1 MDGRQI
7 LEAPFR
13 LLGGIPGT
21 TRGAVANA
29 RDAALTIAAAV
40 TERRELTI
48 DLTSE
53 PASEPGVLRALTK
66 AECYA
71 LLGRNEVGRL
81 AYLARVDAPDI
92 APVNYVFDGTD
103 VLIRSGPGPKL
114 QAAERGDK
122 VAFEVD
128 EVDPVHHRGCSVV
141 VYGTAAKIGR
151 DERGTQPPEGTPVPW
166 ADGPRHH
173 TIRIRPHR
181 VTGRCLS

>member
-13 LLGGIPGT
+13 LLGGLHDT

-29 RDAALTIAAAV
+29 RDAAMAIATAV
-40 TERRELTI
+40 TERRELTVE
-48 DLTSE
+48 LTSE
-53 PASEPGVLRALTK
+53 PAGSPGTVRALTK
-66 AECYA
+66 AECYE
-71 LLGRNEVGRL
+71 LLGRGQVGRL
-81 AYLARVDAPDI
+81 AYIARPDTPDI
-92 APVNYVFDGTD
+92 APVNYALDGTD

-114 QAAERGDK
+114 QAAERGDR

-128 EVDPVHHRGCSVV
+128 EVDAATHSGCSVI
-141 VYGTAAKIGR
+141 VYGTASKIPAS
-151 DERGTQPPEGTPVPW
+151 ERERLAADAAPSPW

-181 VTGRCLS
+181 VTGRRLS